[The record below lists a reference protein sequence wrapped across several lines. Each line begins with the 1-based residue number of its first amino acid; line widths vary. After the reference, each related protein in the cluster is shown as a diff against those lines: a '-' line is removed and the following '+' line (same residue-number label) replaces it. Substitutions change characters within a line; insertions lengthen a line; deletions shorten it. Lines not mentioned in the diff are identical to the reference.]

1 MNPIQI
7 ASSAYAHVGSGPS
20 LEFTGGA
27 PNASVCWPVAAAFI
41 WSLLTDALSYTAPDV
56 VHLTLIV
63 TVALPP
69 ARSVPT
75 LQLSVEPASVQPDEL
90 DTKVAPA
97 GSVSVTT
104 TFVAASGPLSVTVML
119 YVAVLPDTA

>member
-1 MNPIQI
+1 
-7 ASSAYAHVGSGPS
+7 V
-20 LEFTGGA
+20 LT
-27 PNASVCWPVAAAFI
+27 

-75 LQLSVEPASVQPDEL
+75 LRLSVEPASVQPDEL

-104 TFVAASGPLSVTVML
+104 TFVAASGPLSLTVML
-119 YVAVLPDTA
+119 YVAVFSDTAWVGPARG